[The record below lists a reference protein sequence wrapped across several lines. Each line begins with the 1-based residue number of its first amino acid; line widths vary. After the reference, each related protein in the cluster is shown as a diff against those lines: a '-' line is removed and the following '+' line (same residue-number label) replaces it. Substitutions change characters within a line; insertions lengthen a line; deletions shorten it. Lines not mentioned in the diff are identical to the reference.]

1 MIYYLKK
8 TLTHKNSKRVLIIE
22 KDDIASIPANSIL
35 VLVDDFAG
43 TGKSIEDFYNNIS
56 PRLPSIHSKYALTVA
71 FLERA
76 EKKLAAL
83 DIVTIGNKRLPAF
96 SARGSV
102 FGYPPR
108 MKALREF
115 CFKYGNMLFP
125 EESYKLKHSHIHPL
139 GFLNTQGL
147 IGFEHSIPN
156 NTLPI
161 IWADK
166 MPTGN
171 WIPLFP
177 RSGKGWI
184 ERSMAFKRNQFYWM
198 AQMFKLGLN
207 KRIFSLDEQYSTETI
222 KLVSLLQ
229 LKKIKVGSI
238 NSIFYF
244 LHKAAEPFNCLE
256 QDNLA

>member
-115 CFKYGNMLFP
+115 CFIKGIASALNFNKLQKYTSNVHQIQ
-125 EESYKLKHSHIHPL
+125 E
-139 GFLNTQGL
+139 T
-147 IGFEHSIPN
+147 
-156 NTLPI
+156 
-161 IWADK
+161 
-166 MPTGN
+166 
-171 WIPLFP
+171 
-177 RSGKGWI
+177 
-184 ERSMAFKRNQFYWM
+184 
-198 AQMFKLGLN
+198 AQN
-207 KRIFSLDEQYSTETI
+207 SLTSQAI
-222 KLVSLLQ
+222 
-229 LKKIKVGSI
+229 
-238 NSIFYF
+238 
-244 LHKAAEPFNCLE
+244 
-256 QDNLA
+256 